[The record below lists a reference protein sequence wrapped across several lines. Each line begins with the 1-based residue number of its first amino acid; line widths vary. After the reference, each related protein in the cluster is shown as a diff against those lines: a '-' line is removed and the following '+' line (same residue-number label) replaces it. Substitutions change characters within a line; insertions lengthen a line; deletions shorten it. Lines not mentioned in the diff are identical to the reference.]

1 MGKVYIAGKL
11 NGTVRD
17 YQPAVR
23 RCLGPGCT
31 VSFRSQGP
39 GHRVCARCRKRTEN
53 LSKRLNEPACHD
65 ARGDR

>member
-31 VSFRSQGP
+31 PGAGSGRRTCRSDSTSRRATTRG
-39 GHRVCARCRKRTEN
+39 AT
-53 LSKRLNEPACHD
+53 
-65 ARGDR
+65 GDRGELRRD